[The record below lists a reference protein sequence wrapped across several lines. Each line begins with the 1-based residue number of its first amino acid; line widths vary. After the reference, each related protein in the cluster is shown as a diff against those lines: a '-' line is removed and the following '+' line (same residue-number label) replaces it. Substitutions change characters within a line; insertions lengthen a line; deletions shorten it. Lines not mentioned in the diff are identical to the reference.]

1 MKDTRDSSLKL
12 TLILCAGMMLNLPGL
27 AAAPNTSSPAAD
39 WREQMRTLGTLHD
52 DPLAQ
57 PLQKLKLY
65 LAYMHQFASIQGK
78 DRHDQD
84 FSTQT
89 EEIRRFWVGAQGDFL
104 NHFSFK
110 AVSQIS
116 NDRHNYPGGDRQF
129 GHETFR
135 SANITYH
142 AEEALGLKQWDRLSF
157 GYGRRSGRMADE
169 WQRSA
174 THINTLERS
183 PFSNKLWL
191 SDREKGNPLA
201 VWIKGTRDN
210 QTLDLAL
217 FSGTYH
223 DWIGGWEDSLTYYL
237 SYERDLSNRTGLDR
251 SDLWLSFYYQ
261 DGAPGEDRLANG
273 NEWASAFVTRW
284 EEGRWAMHTTL
295 GFGDNGAQSNSAREG
310 HFWGLV
316 LMPMYTLVEAQ
327 QKLVF
332 RYQYQN
338 SDQPEGIRL
347 NSRYARLAEA
357 KSDTLDLNSG
367 RGDSHHSFY
376 LGYNYYFNG
385 DRLKLVSGIEWES
398 LASQNETL
406 YEGWTLGTSLRIL
419 F

>member
-1 MKDTRDSSLKL
+1 MKDIRDSFLKL
-12 TLILCAGMMLNLPGL
+12 AVVLYTGTLLNLASL
-27 AAAPNTSSPAAD
+27 AAASDSNRPAAD

-52 DPLAQ
+52 EPNAQ
-57 PLQKLKLY
+57 PFQKLKLY
-65 LAYMHQFASIQGK
+65 LAYMHQFGSIQGK

-84 FSTQT
+84 FRTQT

-116 NDRHNYPGGDRQF
+116 NDRHNYSGGDRQF

-142 AEEALGLKQWDRLSF
+142 AKEALGLKHWDRLSF

-201 VWIKGTRDN
+201 VWLKGTRGN

-237 SYERDLSNRTGLDR
+237 SYERDLRNRTGLDR

-261 DGAPGEDRLANG
+261 DAALEEDRLANG

-284 EEGRWAMHTTL
+284 EKGPWAMHTTL
-295 GFGDNGAQSNSAREG
+295 GFGDNGAQSNTAREG
-310 HFWGLV
+310 RFWGLV
-316 LMPMYTLVEAQ
+316 LMPMYTLVDAQ

-367 RGDSHHSFY
+367 RGDTHHSFY

-398 LASQNETL
+398 LSSRNETL
-406 YEGWTLGTSLRIL
+406 YKGWTLGTSLRIL

>member
-1 MKDTRDSSLKL
+1 
-12 TLILCAGMMLNLPGL
+12 
-27 AAAPNTSSPAAD
+27 
-39 WREQMRTLGTLHD
+39 
-52 DPLAQ
+52 
-57 PLQKLKLY
+57 
-65 LAYMHQFASIQGK
+65 
-78 DRHDQD
+78 
-84 FSTQT
+84 
-89 EEIRRFWVGAQGDFL
+89 
-104 NHFSFK
+104 
-110 AVSQIS
+110 
-116 NDRHNYPGGDRQF
+116 
-129 GHETFR
+129 
-135 SANITYH
+135 
-142 AEEALGLKQWDRLSF
+142 
-157 GYGRRSGRMADE
+157 MADE
-169 WQRSA
+169 WQRSPS
-174 THINTLERS
+174 HINTLERS

-201 VWIKGTRDN
+201 VWLKGTRDN

-237 SYERDLSNRTGLDR
+237 SYERDLRNRTGLDR

-261 DGAPGEDRLANG
+261 DAALEEDRLANG

-284 EEGRWAMHTTL
+284 EEGPWAMHTTL
-295 GFGDNGAQSNSAREG
+295 GFGDNGAQSNTAREG
-310 HFWGLV
+310 RFWGLV
-316 LMPMYTLVEAQ
+316 LMPMYTLVDAQ

-347 NSRYARLAEA
+347 NSRYARLAGA

-367 RGDSHHSFY
+367 RGDTHHSFY

-398 LASQNETL
+398 LSSRNETL
-406 YEGWTLGTSLRIL
+406 YKGWTLGTSLRIL